1 METTRLRTLLSANIK
16 ARRAALGLSQ
26 EKLAELA
33 GLSTR
38 MINAV
43 ECCTTWVSDKTL
55 VSLAQALGVEVFR
68 LFAPE
73 PGEGAG
79 DRTLLAAGALGSLRQ
94 NIKNEIDTHFDLF
107 LQYTDLH

>member
-55 VSLAQALGVEVFR
+55 VSLAQALGVEVFH

-73 PGEGAG
+73 PGEGG
-79 DRTLLAAGALGSLRQ
+79 DRPLLAAGALSSLRQ